1 MKKKAQS
8 QFIQF
13 FKGRPQ
19 FSREEL
25 YDYFLTTE
33 GEINEGTLGWRIYD
47 LKQKKILQEIQR
59 GWYTLGVRPFYRP
72 TIEPIIQELANLFTK
87 NFRNVPYCAW
97 NISWLNEFTVHQ
109 FSSERII
116 LETEK
121 DLHES
126 LANILGDNGYH
137 NVIWSLKGQ
146 PPRNNFKEIPI
157 LLLPLISR
165 APVQG
170 ITTDDS
176 QSVVI
181 PTLEKIL
188 VDIYEGS
195 SAFRFIQGAEIE
207 RIFKHAIERY
217 AINYSKVLNY
227 ARRRGKEMELRAFLS
242 KHVHDTAKNYD

>member
-1 MKKKAQS
+1 MKKKAQH

-13 FKGRPQ
+13 FKGKPLI
-19 FSREEL
+19 SRQEL
-25 YDYFLTTE
+25 NDYFLTTE
-33 GEINEGTLGWRIYD
+33 GEIKEGTLGWRIYD
-47 LKQKKILQEIQR
+47 LKQKNILREIQR
-59 GWYTLGVRPFYRP
+59 GWYTLEVHPFY
-72 TIEPIIQELANLFTK
+72 EPIIEPALKELANLFTK
-87 NFRNVPYCAW
+87 NFRNVPYCIW

-121 DLHES
+121 DLQES
-126 LANILGDNGYH
+126 LANILGDNGYN

-146 PPRNNFKEIPI
+146 LPRNNFKEIPI

-195 SAFRFIQGAEIE
+195 SAFRFIQGAEMG
-207 RIFKHAIERY
+207 RIYEHAIERY
-217 AINYSKVLNY
+217 AINYSTLFNY
-227 ARRRGKEMELRAFLS
+227 AKRRGKEIELRAFLS
-242 KHVHDTAKNYD
+242 KYVHDTAKKYD

>member
-1 MKKKAQS
+1 MKKNAQY

-13 FKGRPQ
+13 FKGKPQ

-25 YDYFLTTE
+25 HDYFLTTE

-47 LKQKKILQEIQR
+47 LKQKNILQEIQR
-59 GWYTLGVRPFYRP
+59 GWYTLEVRPFYQP
-72 TIEPIIQELANLFTK
+72 AIEPTIQELANLFTK
-87 NFRNVPYCAW
+87 NFRNVPYCIW

-109 FSSERII
+109 FGSERII

-121 DLHES
+121 DLQES
-126 LANILGDNGYH
+126 VANILGDNGYH

-165 APVQG
+165 APVQD
-170 ITTDDS
+170 ITTEDG
-176 QSVVI
+176 QPIVI

-188 VDIYEGS
+188 VDIYESS
-195 SAFRFIQGAEIE
+195 SAFRFIQGAEVE
-207 RIFKHAIERY
+207 RIFEHAIERY
-217 AINYSKVLNY
+217 AVNYSTLFNY
-227 ARRRGKEMELRAFLS
+227 AKRRGKEMELRAFLS
-242 KHVHDTAKNYD
+242 KYVHDTAKN

>member
-1 MKKKAQS
+1 MRIKAKN
-8 QFIQF
+8 QFIHF
-13 FKGRPQ
+13 FKGKPQ
-19 FSREEL
+19 FSRQEL
-25 YDYFLTTE
+25 HDYFLTTE

-47 LKQKKILQEIQR
+47 LKQKNILQEIQR
-59 GWYTLGVRPFYRP
+59 GWYTLDVRPFYRP
-72 TIEPIIQELANLFTK
+72 VIEPIVQELASLFMK
-87 NFRNVPYCAW
+87 NFQNVPFCIW
-97 NISWLNEFTVHQ
+97 NVCWLNEFTVHQ
-109 FSSERII
+109 FGGERII

-121 DLHES
+121 DLQES

-170 ITTDDS
+170 ITTEDGS
-176 QSVVI
+176 SVVI

-195 SAFRFIQGAEIE
+195 SAFRFLQGAEIE
-207 RIFKHAIERY
+207 RIFEHAIERY
-217 AINYSKVLNY
+217 AINYSTLLNY
-227 ARRRGKEMELRAFLS
+227 ARRRGKETELRTFLS
-242 KHVHDTAKNYD
+242 KYVHDTVKNYD